1 MTRLNLE
8 KRVIEDLEIL
18 CRGVDDIISREDLQ
32 KKLNRYYQTGQ
43 PLIVKEGFDPSA
55 PDIHLGHTVTIR
67 KLRQF
72 QTLGHQVVFLV
83 GDFTGRIGDPTG
95 KKETRKQLT
104 EEEVLT
110 NAKTYSEQ
118 AFKILDPEKTIIEFN
133 SKWLKNLS
141 FVDLIEITAHF
152 TVARMLE
159 REDFHQRLS
168 CGKPVGL
175 HEFFY
180 PIMQAYDSV
189 ALHADVELGGTDQR
203 FNLLMGRD
211 LQREFGQEPQV
222 VMMMPL
228 LEGTDGIEKMSKSL
242 GNYIAVNDAPFDMFG
257 KVMSIP
263 DSLIKKYFILLTDI
277 PMKTIL
283 NWERD
288 FQKNLLHPRDW
299 KKILA
304 KEIVTTYHG
313 LAQANQALEDFE
325 RAFAKKQSPED
336 AQILTLTNDDL
347 KDEKIWIISLL
358 LKAGISHSKSEVRRL
373 VEQGGVYL
381 DNVRISDPNSDIQIK
396 NGQFLR
402 VGKKLFF
409 KINKE
414 PKQESSL
421 KE

>member
-1 MTRLNLE
+1 LSFE
-8 KRVIEDLEIL
+8 KRATEDLEIL
-18 CRGVDDIISREDLQ
+18 CRGVEDIISREDLQ

-55 PDIHLGHTVTIR
+55 PDIHLGHTVTLR

-72 QTLGHQVVFLV
+72 QALGHQVVFLV

-104 EEEVLT
+104 EEEVLV
-110 NAKTYSEQ
+110 NAKTYSDQ

-141 FVDLIEITAHF
+141 FVDIIEITAHF

-159 REDFHQRLS
+159 REDFHQRIS
-168 CGKPVGL
+168 NGKPVGL
-175 HEFFY
+175 HEFLY

-189 ALHADVELGGTDQR
+189 SLRADVELGGTDQR

-228 LEGTDGIEKMSKSL
+228 LEGTDGVEKMSKSL
-242 GNYIAVNDAPFDMFG
+242 GNYIAVNDPPFDMFG
-257 KVMSIP
+257 KIMSIP

-277 PMKTIL
+277 PMNTIL
-283 NWERD
+283 QWEKD
-288 FQKNLLHPRDW
+288 FTNDLLHPRDW
-299 KKILA
+299 KIILS
-304 KEIVTTYHG
+304 KEIVSIYHG
-313 LAQANQALEDFE
+313 SDRANQALEDFE
-325 RAFAKKQSPED
+325 RAFAKKESPED

-358 LKAGISHSKSEVRRL
+358 LKTGVSHSKSELRRL

-381 DNVRISDPNSDIQIK
+381 DNMRIADPNSDIQIK
-396 NGQFLR
+396 DDQFLR
-402 VGKKLFF
+402 VGKKHFF
-409 KINKE
+409 RIKK
-414 PKQESSL
+414 K
-421 KE
+421 

>member
-1 MTRLNLE
+1 MSFE
-8 KRVIEDLEIL
+8 KRATEDLEIL
-18 CRGVDDIISREDLQ
+18 CRGVEDIISREDLQ

-55 PDIHLGHTVTIR
+55 PDIHLGHTVTLR

-72 QTLGHQVVFLV
+72 QALGHQVVFLV

-104 EEEVLT
+104 EEEVLV
-110 NAKTYSEQ
+110 NAKTYSDQ

-141 FVDLIEITAHF
+141 FVDIIEITAHF

-159 REDFHQRLS
+159 REDFHQRIS
-168 CGKPVGL
+168 NGKPVGL
-175 HEFFY
+175 HEFLY

-189 ALHADVELGGTDQR
+189 SLRADVELGGTDQR

-228 LEGTDGIEKMSKSL
+228 LEGTDGVEKMSKSL
-242 GNYIAVNDAPFDMFG
+242 GNYIAVNDPPFDMFG
-257 KVMSIP
+257 KIMSIP

-277 PMKTIL
+277 PMNTIL
-283 NWERD
+283 QWEKD
-288 FQKNLLHPRDW
+288 FTNDLLHPRDW
-299 KKILA
+299 KIILS
-304 KEIVTTYHG
+304 KEIVSIYHG
-313 LAQANQALEDFE
+313 SDRANQALEDFE
-325 RAFAKKQSPED
+325 RAFAKKESPED

-358 LKAGISHSKSEVRRL
+358 LKTGVSHSKSELRRL

-381 DNVRISDPNSDIQIK
+381 DNMRIADPNSDIQIK
-396 NGQFLR
+396 DDQFLR
-402 VGKKLFF
+402 VGKKHFF
-409 KINKE
+409 RIKK
-414 PKQESSL
+414 K
-421 KE
+421 

>member
-1 MTRLNLE
+1 MIRLSFE
-8 KRVIEDLEIL
+8 KRATEDLEIL
-18 CRGVDDIISREDLQ
+18 CLGVEDIISREDLQ

-55 PDIHLGHTVTIR
+55 PDIHLGHTVTLR

-72 QTLGHQVVFLV
+72 QALGHQVVFLV

-104 EEEVLT
+104 EEEVLV
-110 NAKTYSEQ
+110 NAKTYSDQ

-141 FVDLIEITAHF
+141 FVDIIEITAHF

-159 REDFHQRLS
+159 REDFHQRIS
-168 CGKPVGL
+168 NGKPVGL
-175 HEFFY
+175 HEFLY

-189 ALHADVELGGTDQR
+189 SLRADVELGGTDQR

-228 LEGTDGIEKMSKSL
+228 LEGTDGVEKMSKSL
-242 GNYIAVNDAPFDMFG
+242 GNYIAVNDPPFDMFG
-257 KVMSIP
+257 KIMSIP

-277 PMKTIL
+277 PMNTIL
-283 NWERD
+283 QWEKD
-288 FQKNLLHPRDW
+288 FTNDLLHPRDW
-299 KKILA
+299 KIILS
-304 KEIVTTYHG
+304 KEIVSIYHG
-313 LAQANQALEDFE
+313 SDRANQALEDFE
-325 RAFAKKQSPED
+325 RAFAKKESPED

-358 LKAGISHSKSEVRRL
+358 LKTGVSHSKSELRRL

-381 DNVRISDPNSDIQIK
+381 DNMRIADPNSDIQIK
-396 NGQFLR
+396 DDQFLR
-402 VGKKLFF
+402 VGKKHFF
-409 KINKE
+409 RIKK
-414 PKQESSL
+414 K
-421 KE
+421 

>member
-1 MTRLNLE
+1 MIRLSFE
-8 KRVIEDLEIL
+8 KRATEDLEIL
-18 CRGVDDIISREDLQ
+18 CRGVEDIISREDLQ

-55 PDIHLGHTVTIR
+55 PDIHLGHTVTLR

-72 QTLGHQVVFLV
+72 QVLGHQVVFLV

-104 EEEVLT
+104 EEEVLV
-110 NAKTYSEQ
+110 NAKTYSDQ

-141 FVDLIEITAHF
+141 FVDIIEITAHF

-159 REDFHQRLS
+159 REDFHQRIS
-168 CGKPVGL
+168 NGKPVGL
-175 HEFFY
+175 HEFLY

-189 ALHADVELGGTDQR
+189 SLRADVELGGTDQR

-228 LEGTDGIEKMSKSL
+228 LEGTDGVEKMSKSL
-242 GNYIAVNDAPFDMFG
+242 GNYIAVNDPPFDMFG
-257 KVMSIP
+257 KIMSIP

-277 PMKTIL
+277 PMNTIL
-283 NWERD
+283 QLEKD
-288 FQKNLLHPRDW
+288 FTNDLLHPRDW
-299 KKILA
+299 KIILS
-304 KEIVTTYHG
+304 KEIVSIYHG
-313 LAQANQALEDFE
+313 SDRANQALEDFE
-325 RAFAKKQSPED
+325 RAFAKKESPED

-358 LKAGISHSKSEVRRL
+358 LKTGVSHSKSELRRL

-381 DNVRISDPNSDIQIK
+381 DNMRIADPNSDIQIK
-396 NGQFLR
+396 DDQFLR
-402 VGKKLFF
+402 VGKKHFF
-409 KINKE
+409 RIKK
-414 PKQESSL
+414 K
-421 KE
+421 